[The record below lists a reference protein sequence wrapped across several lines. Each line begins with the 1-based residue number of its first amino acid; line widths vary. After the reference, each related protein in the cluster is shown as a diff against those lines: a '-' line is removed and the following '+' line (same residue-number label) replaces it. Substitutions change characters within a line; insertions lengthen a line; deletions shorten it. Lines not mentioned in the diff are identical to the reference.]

1 MKGWQQH
8 MIDLLKNIDGKATQQ
23 SIEATLRQY
32 RTFMLTTPDEFM
44 PSITAKY
51 TLEMPTFSNIKQSSV
66 EMAAIKS
73 VDHIKECERF
83 FTWFNRGLCKLT
95 EIERRLITLAYL
107 EMEPMYNY
115 EICTELNVSER
126 KFYRMRT
133 TALYKLALALGKEV
147 YQENEGVVQ

>member
-1 MKGWQQH
+1 
-8 MIDLLKNIDGKATQQ
+8 MIDLLQNIDGEETQK

-51 TLEMPTFSNIKQSSV
+51 TLEMPNFSNLKQSGV

-73 VDHIKECERF
+73 VDHFKERERF
-83 FTWFNRGLCKLT
+83 FTWFNRGFCKLT
-95 EIERRLITLAYL
+95 VIERRLIMLAYL

-115 EICTELNVSER
+115 EICMELNVSER
-126 KFYRMRT
+126 KFYRMRSK
-133 TALYKLALALGKEV
+133 ALYTLALALGKAV
-147 YQENEGVVQ
+147 YQENEAVAK